1 MFPNLLDPEDLV
13 QKSLAAAVA
22 AAVKKVVLLKDG
34 MSHELSI
41 MYGLVKSDCM
51 CMRPTRYTKPSRP
64 WCTGKLLTGRVP
76 RH

>member
-1 MFPNLLDPEDLV
+1 M

-22 AAVKKVVLLKDG
+22 AAVKKVALLKDG

-41 MYGLVKSDCM
+41 LYGLAKSDCM
-51 CMRPTRYTKPSRP
+51 CMRPTRYTKPSRS
-64 WCTGKLLTGRVP
+64 WCARKLLTGRVP